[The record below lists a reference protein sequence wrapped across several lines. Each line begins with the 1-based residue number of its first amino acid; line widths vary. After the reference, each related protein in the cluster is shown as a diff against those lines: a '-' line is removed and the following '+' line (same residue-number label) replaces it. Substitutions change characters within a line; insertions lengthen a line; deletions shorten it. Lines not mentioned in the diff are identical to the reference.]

1 MTTKERV
8 IISAYT
14 GVLMCSMDL
23 VEDYVREKLNRDII
37 SNEWGRT
44 LFMSEL
50 KRVTRK
56 DFLALCE

>member
-23 VEDYVREKLNRDII
+23 VEAYVREKLNRDII
-37 SNEWGRT
+37 SNEWESKA
-44 LFMSEL
+44 FMREV
-50 KRVTRK
+50 KFAARK
-56 DFLALCE
+56 DFLLLSE